1 MEFWKMAYK
10 MEAVDKD
17 TLRMAVITKENPY
30 GDITK
35 EQFKEICGED
45 FEKIE
50 EVSEV
55 MPHEERMNEE
65 EQIIKRED
73 EIVVP

>member
-10 MEAVDKD
+10 MEAVDKE

-45 FEKIE
+45 FEKKE
-50 EVSEV
+50 EPV
-55 MPHEERMNEE
+55 EEPVKEEKKEE
-65 EQIIKRED
+65 ETIKSEE

>member
-10 MEAVDKD
+10 MEAVDKE

-45 FEKIE
+45 FEKPE
-50 EVSEV
+50 EVIGESNKEENKEEKTIKSIESEV
-55 MPHEERMNEE
+55 A
-65 EQIIKRED
+65 D
-73 EIVVP
+73 S

>member
-45 FEKIE
+45 FEKAE

-55 MPHEERMNEE
+55 MPYEERTNEE
-65 EQIIKRED
+65 QPIKRED